1 MYDFF
6 VFFCFIEAYIEK
18 VSAVIEML
26 HKSGY
31 HSKMQIQV
39 AKCKSKL
46 VDYVWLKK
54 YAPFER
60 RIKI

>member
-1 MYDFF
+1 MYDFLC
-6 VFFCFIEAYIEK
+6 CFIEAYIEK
-18 VSAVIEML
+18 VAAVIEML
-26 HKSGY
+26 HKSGC

-39 AKCKSKL
+39 AKCKSML